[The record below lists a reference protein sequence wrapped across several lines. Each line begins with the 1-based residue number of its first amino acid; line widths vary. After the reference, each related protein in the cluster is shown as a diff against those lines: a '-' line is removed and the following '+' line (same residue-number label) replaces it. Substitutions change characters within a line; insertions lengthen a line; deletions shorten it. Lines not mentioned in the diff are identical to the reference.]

1 MKRDFERFNLD
12 RCLNY
17 NIYAI
22 ILITTCKLNP
32 IKIMLSGNN
41 VSLSFSLSLFYNRV
55 FGESL

>member
-1 MKRDFERFNLD
+1 MKRDYEIFNLD

-17 NIYAI
+17 NIHTI
-22 ILITTCKLNP
+22 IKITACKPNP
-32 IKIMLSGNN
+32 VKIMLWGNN